1 MADALLLGTAD
12 INEFVGY
19 LGTAYAVGL
28 GVGIC
33 TFVMGYGVW
42 FLLDVFR
49 GGM

>member
-1 MADALLLGTAD
+1 MADVLLLGTAD
-12 INEFVGY
+12 ITEFVGY

-49 GGM
+49 GGL

>member
-1 MADALLLGTAD
+1 MADALLLGTEG
-12 INEFVGY
+12 ITEYVGY

-28 GVGIC
+28 GVGIS

-49 GGM
+49 GGL